1 MTDMKRFALAVVLTV
16 LAGSALAAREGGR
29 RRGRQPVESLF
40 DQLVRECKLTQKQ
53 QGDVKAKI
61 KARDEALAK
70 WDKANGE
77 KVEAAEAAAKDAR
90 DKKDDDAR
98 KKAGG
103 ELRELRTARE
113 ESAAEATAAVFAVLT
128 DKQKAAWAGHE
139 LYESVVGRYRRAD
152 LTEKQLAKVK
162 SACTLAAKEIGEIDD
177 DDRKANK
184 AKRDITNKIRWGIDV
199 FVLTDEQ
206 REALG
211 KPPERRGKKDKQE
224 TPTQE

>member
-1 MTDMKRFALAVVLTV
+1 MTDMKRFALVVVLAV

-29 RRGRQPVESLF
+29 RRGRQPAESLF
-40 DQLVRECKLTQKQ
+40 DRLVRECKLTEKQ
-53 QGDVKAKI
+53 QADVKAKI

-70 WDKANGE
+70 WDEANAQ

-98 KKAGG
+98 KKASG
-103 ELRELRTARE
+103 ELRELRTARDQ
-113 ESAAEATAAVFAVLT
+113 SAAEATAAVFTVLT
-128 DKQKAAWAGHE
+128 AKQKAAWAGHE

-152 LTEKQLAKVK
+152 LSDQQLAKVK

-177 DDRKANK
+177 DDHKANK

-211 KPPERRGKKDKQE
+211 KPPERRGGKDKQE